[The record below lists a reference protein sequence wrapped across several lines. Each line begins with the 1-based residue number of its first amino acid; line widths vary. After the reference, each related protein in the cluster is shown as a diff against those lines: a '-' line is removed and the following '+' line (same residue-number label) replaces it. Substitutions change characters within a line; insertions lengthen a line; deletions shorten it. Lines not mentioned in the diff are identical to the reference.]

1 MNLFQAAAVAAL
13 LVAAP
18 AVAQT
23 THDHQSPPA
32 TPAPQAS
39 PGMMGQGMMH
49 GQGATG
55 TGMMHGQGTQGGMGS
70 RMSGMGRTA
79 GIDRLEGRLAF
90 IKTELKITDAQ
101 LPAWNAFAEA
111 VRGNAQTMKVE
122 QQAMHGRVGTG
133 VSLPDRLLAQA
144 NAFTAHAEEMTRFKA
159 ALDPL
164 YASLSA
170 EQKKTA
176 DEIVLSPMGVPVGM
190 M

>member
-1 MNLFQAAAVAAL
+1 MNLLQAAAVAAL

-39 PGMMGQGMMH
+39 PGAMMGPGMMGQGMM
-49 GQGATG
+49 GS
-55 TGMMHGQGTQGGMGS
+55 GMMHGQGGMGS
-70 RMSGMGRTA
+70 RMSGMDMVSTA

-90 IKTELKITDAQ
+90 IKAELKITDAQ

-176 DEIVLSPMGVPVGM
+176 DEIVFSPMGVPLGRM
-190 M
+190 